1 MKKKVKRIKSEP
13 GAERYTQ
20 ICRILV
26 NKVNR
31 AELANVLGLVLYYYE
46 KGCMKPHVS
55 LDTAMDL
62 LKEKEDIE
70 KCLKQ
75 I

>member
-31 AELANVLGLVLYYYE
+31 SELANFLGLVLYYYE

-55 LDTAMDL
+55 LDAAMDL
-62 LKEKEDIE
+62 LREKEDIE